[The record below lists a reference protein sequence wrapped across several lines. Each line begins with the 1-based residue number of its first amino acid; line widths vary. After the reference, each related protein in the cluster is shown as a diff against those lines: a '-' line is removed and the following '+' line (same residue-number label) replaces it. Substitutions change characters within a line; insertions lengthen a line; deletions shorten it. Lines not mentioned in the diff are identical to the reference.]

1 MREAVTTLAESKKA
15 QRHAVFVKKREGN
28 LVDFDPSKIA
38 NAITKAFEST
48 GEADSTKAWELT
60 AVVVSRLEGE
70 IVEIET
76 IQDIVEDT
84 LMNAGYRKTAK
95 AYILYRAKRAEN
107 RNTQKLLSQTLQVI
121 DDYVNIRDWRI
132 NENSNMTFSLQG
144 LNAHISST
152 ITANYWLSK
161 LYTPEIGE
169 AHRSG
174 AIHIHDL
181 GALSAYCVGWDL
193 EQLLIGGFGGVS
205 GKVESRPARH
215 FRTAL
220 GQIVNFF
227 YTLQGEAAGAQAFA
241 NFDTLLAP
249 FVYYDGLSYA
259 EVKQAMQEFVFNL
272 NVPTRVGFQ
281 TPFTNITFDLRV
293 PSYFANQYVIVGGEI
308 KDKTYGEFQE
318 EIYMINQAFAEVMIE
333 GDGKGRPFT
342 FPIPT
347 YNITKD
353 FAWDNPRYKAI
364 WEMTAKYGTPYFS
377 NFVNSDMSEEDAR
390 SMCCRLRLD
399 NREVRNQLSKKAI
412 IHHEEEHHLRRG
424 GLFAANPLTGSIGV
438 VTINLPRIA
447 YLSKSEEEF
456 FSKLL
461 EVMQIAKTSLEIKR
475 KVVEDL
481 TERNLYPYTK
491 IYLSD
496 IKKRSGN
503 YWTNHFSTIGI
514 LGMNE
519 AVINLKKIPYH
530 TEEGRDFAVRVLDF
544 MLEHL
549 EQFKQETGHL
559 YNLEASPAEGASYRL
574 AKADKTRFPDII
586 TSGTNEAP
594 YYTNSVHLPVNYTD
608 DIFEVL
614 DHQDPLQ
621 SRFTGGTVIHI
632 FLGEKITDPFMVA
645 KLVEKIAHNYH
656 LPYYSITPTFSICP
670 VHGYIP
676 GEHWICPYPHTEA
689 DLKRYG
695 KYLECL

>member
-1 MREAVTTLAESKKA
+1 MREAVTTLTESKKA

-632 FLGEKITDPFMVA
+632 FLGEKITDPFIVA

>member
-15 QRHAVFVKKREGN
+15 QKHAVFVRKREGN

-60 AVVVSRLEGE
+60 AVVISRLEGE

-95 AYILYRAKRAEN
+95 AYILYRAKRTEI
-107 RNTQKLLSQTLQVI
+107 RNTQKVLAQSLQVI

-152 ITANYWLSK
+152 ITANYWLTK
-161 LYTPEIGE
+161 IYTPEIGE

-205 GKVESRPARH
+205 GKVESRPAKH

-293 PSYFANQYVIVGGEI
+293 PSYFANQYAIVGGEI

-412 IHHEEEHHLRRG
+412 IHQEEEQHLRRG

-447 YLSKSEEEF
+447 YLSKSEDEF
-456 FSKLL
+456 FSRLL

-475 KVVEDL
+475 KIVEDL

-491 IYLSD
+491 IYLGD

-530 TEEGRDFAVRVLDF
+530 TEEGRDFAIRVLDF
-544 MLEHL
+544 MLMHL

-586 TSGTNEAP
+586 TSGTDEAP

-632 FLGEKITDPFMVA
+632 FVGEKITDPFMVA

>member
-456 FSKLL
+456 FSRLL

-530 TEEGRDFAVRVLDF
+530 TDEGRDFAVRVLDF

>member
-1 MREAVTTLAESKKA
+1 MRDLVSTITESKKA
-15 QRHAVFVKKREGN
+15 QKQIMFVRKREGN
-28 LVDFDPSKIA
+28 IVDFDPSKIA
-38 NAITKAFEST
+38 AAITKAFEST
-48 GEADSTKAWELT
+48 GEADETKAWELT
-60 AVVVSRLEGE
+60 ALVVSRLEGE
-70 IVEIET
+70 VVEIET

-84 LMNAGYRKTAK
+84 LMNAGYRRTAK
-95 AYILYRAKRAEN
+95 AYILYRAKRTEL
-107 RNTQKLLSQTLQVI
+107 RNINKTLSESLKII

-161 LYTPEIGE
+161 IYTPEIGE

-174 AIHIHDL
+174 MIHIHDL

-205 GKVESRPARH
+205 GKVESKPAKH

-249 FVYYDGLSYA
+249 FIYYDGLSYE

-293 PSYFANQYVIVGGEI
+293 PSYFRDQYVIVGGEI

-353 FAWDNPRYKAI
+353 FAWDNPRYQAI

-399 NREVRNQLSKKAI
+399 NREVRDQLSKKAVT
-412 IHHEEEHHLRRG
+412 HEEEHHMRRG

-447 YLSKSEEEF
+447 YLSKTEAEF
-456 FSKLL
+456 FEKLL
-461 EVMQIAKTSLEIKR
+461 DVMHICKNSLEMKR
-475 KVVEDL
+475 KVIEDL

-491 IYLSD
+491 IYLGD

-519 AVINLKKIPYH
+519 AVMNLKKIPYH
-530 TEEGRDFAVRVLDF
+530 SKEGRDFAIRVLDF

-549 EQFKQETGHL
+549 DQFKEETGHL

-574 AKADKTRFPDII
+574 AKADKTRYPDIL
-586 TSGTNEAP
+586 TAGTDEAP
-594 YYTNSVHLPVNYTD
+594 YYTNSVHLPVNHTD

-645 KLVEKIAHNYH
+645 KLVQKIAHTYH

-676 GEHWICPYPHTEA
+676 GEHWTCPYPHTEA
-689 DLKRYG
+689 ELKRYG
-695 KYLECL
+695 KYIDAL

>member
-1 MREAVTTLAESKKA
+1 MREAVTTLAQSKKA
-15 QRHAVFVKKREGN
+15 QRHAVFVRKREGN

-48 GEADSTKAWELT
+48 GEADSTRAWELT

-95 AYILYRAKRAEN
+95 AYILYRAKRAEI

-632 FLGEKITDPFMVA
+632 FLGEKITDPFIVA

>member
-1 MREAVTTLAESKKA
+1 
-15 QRHAVFVKKREGN
+15 
-28 LVDFDPSKIA
+28 VDFDIKKIA
-38 NAITKAFEST
+38 NAVRKAFEST
-48 GEADSTKAWELT
+48 REVGEDQ
-60 AVVVSRLEGE
+60 LEETVWQVTGFVMGKLKGE
-70 IVEIET
+70 VVEIEV
-76 IQDIVEDT
+76 IQDTVENV
-84 LMNAGYRKTAK
+84 LMTMGFYATAK
-95 AYILYRAKRAEN
+95 AYILYRAKRAEL
-107 RNTQKLLSQTLQVI
+107 RNINKTLNESLTII

-161 LYTPEIGE
+161 IYTPDIGE
-169 AHRSG
+169 AHRTG

-193 EQLLIGGFGGVS
+193 EQLLISGFGGVP

-215 FRTAL
+215 FRVAL

-249 FVYYDGLSYA
+249 FIYYDGLSYE

-281 TPFTNITFDLRV
+281 TPFTNITCDLRV
-293 PSYFANQYVIVGGEI
+293 PSYFKDQNVIIGGEI
-308 KDKTYGEFQE
+308 KDKTYGEFEE
-318 EIYMINQAFAEVMIE
+318 EIYMINQAFAEVMLE

-353 FAWDNPRYKAI
+353 FDWQNPRYKAI

-377 NFVNSDMSEEDAR
+377 NFVNSDMHEDDAR

-399 NREVRNQLSKKAI
+399 NREVRNQFSKKAQTHFGSQDAI
-412 IHHEEEHHLRRG
+412 HEENHLRRG

-456 FSKLL
+456 FDRLL
-461 EVMQIAKTSLEIKR
+461 EMMNIAKNSLEMKR

-491 IYLSD
+491 IYLGD
-496 IKKRSGN
+496 IKKRSGG

-519 AVINLKKIPYH
+519 AVINLKHVPYH
-530 TEEGRDFAVRVLDF
+530 TEEGRNFAIRVLDF
-544 MLEHL
+544 MLQYL
-549 EQFKQETGHL
+549 ETFKEETGHL

-574 AKADKTRFPDII
+574 AKADKSRYPDII
-586 TSGTNEAP
+586 TSGTEEAP

-608 DIFEVL
+608 DIFELL

-621 SRFTGGTVIHI
+621 ARFTGGTVIHV
-632 FLGEKITDPFMVA
+632 FLGEKITDPFIVA
-645 KLVEKIAHNYH
+645 KLVQKIAHSYH

-676 GEHWICPYPHTEA
+676 GEHWVCPYPHTEA
-689 DLKRYG
+689 ELKRYG
-695 KYLECL
+695 KYREALLS